1 MLLKNHFI
9 GVTAQRMVAK
19 KLLVRKIVIYFSFA
33 FCRLK
38 GDRSHVLW
46 LTGSWPFQLL
56 ILKGNHFQWIFAQWL
71 KKCKVQEEFS
81 FFFKMGAAG
90 KRWSG
95 TPYHFIGEKPRPE
108 RSGVNLNYLSSITNP
123 VFYNSFCHPIHPSIN
138 QSNSIFNWQAPDGIK
153 AILNVCQIQWY
164 IHLRPRG
171 PGSWKAD

>member
-1 MLLKNHFI
+1 
-9 GVTAQRMVAK
+9 MVAI

-33 FCRLK
+33 FCQLK
-38 GDRSHVLW
+38 GDRSDVLW
-46 LTGSWPFQLL
+46 LSGSWPFQLL

-81 FFFKMGAAG
+81 FFLKMGAAG

-123 VFYNSFCHPIHPSIN
+123 VFYDSFCHPIHPSIN
-138 QSNSIFNWQAPDGIK
+138 QSNSIFNWQAAEGIK

>member
-9 GVTAQRMVAK
+9 RVTAQRMVAK

-33 FCRLK
+33 FCQLK

-46 LTGSWPFQLL
+46 LSGSWPFQLL

-81 FFFKMGAAG
+81 FFLKMGAAG

-108 RSGVNLNYLSSITNP
+108 RSDVNLNYLSSITNP
-123 VFYNSFCHPIHPSIN
+123 VFYDSFCHPIHPSIN
-138 QSNSIFNWQAPDGIK
+138 QSNSIFNWQAADGIK